1 MFNCIIDFDK
11 CQENFYLSG
20 AFDVKN
26 VIYGLVNKGGFRCLC
41 QFVIHFFAFAPAGQ
55 QSGLFEQPQVVGN
68 GRCAHINAEGNV
80 IDADFTV
87 AQQPENAQAGRV
99 ADELKSFGSFF
110 KRQGI
115 RHIRQDFFNFSA
127 LMAVQAGNRHFL
139 FISHLA
145 SFVTCL

>member
-1 MFNCIIDFDK
+1 MFNCIIDFTE

-26 VIYGLVNKGGFRCLC
+26 VIYGLVNKGGFRGLR

-55 QSGLFEQPQVVGN
+55 QSGLFEQPQVMGN
-68 GRCAHINAEGNV
+68 GRCAHVDAEGNV

-87 AQQPENAQAGRV
+87 AKQPENAQAGGV
-99 ADELKSFGSFF
+99 ADELEGFGSFF
-110 KRQGI
+110 KCQGI

-127 LMAVQAGNRHFL
+127 LVAM
-139 FISHLA
+139 
-145 SFVTCL
+145 